1 MVTLQ
6 IRQKFLIFLPNNHEL
21 ALQVLLKWGLLK
33 GHSVLPKSVNE
44 ERIRANFELN
54 FEMTREAVEK
64 LDSVGLVKK
73 YGWNPVDVL

>member
-1 MVTLQ
+1 M
-6 IRQKFLIFLPNNHEL
+6 
-21 ALQVLLKWGLLK
+21 
-33 GHSVLPKSVNE
+33 LPKSVNE